1 MPSQGKNR
9 ARKAK
14 AEGRRE
20 SKRKIQDC
28 GVTLNQKNCLEL
40 LLSVHAQTLETCVL
54 CLEQKAAKCLTYK
67 QGFGLGF
74 WDQNTGW
81 PPWKGDFL
89 QNSLMLLAE
98 KQLSTGL
105 NCTGKQGAIEFKT
118 RLTNKII
125 GQLFICYIRGWHK
138 EVLIFMQ

>member
-1 MPSQGKNR
+1 MFRTEMKPGKCLAKEKNR

-28 GVTLNQKNCLEL
+28 GVTLNQKNCLEI

-67 QGFGLGF
+67 QGFGL
-74 WDQNTGW
+74 T
-81 PPWKGDFL
+81 
-89 QNSLMLLAE
+89 SL
-98 KQLSTGL
+98 K
-105 NCTGKQGAIEFKT
+105 
-118 RLTNKII
+118 R
-125 GQLFICYIRGWHK
+125 
-138 EVLIFMQ
+138 